1 MIDTGATFM
10 TRLRNEI
17 AADSTV
23 RNAQNQMILPAIL
36 DSVEELTGVMSQTP
50 PPASPADFSSN
61 LGLRVRDGE
70 MEEMYYS
77 PFVLHVWRG
86 QTHMLA
92 PPTYISLESLGIQRA
107 QQLCLSMPFP
117 ADLPT
122 LQVRPFKFDGL
133 PRRIALHATNCGVRT
148 THRQR
153 TTAASGIRVLFDSHP
168 QEISAAEKCVRVRAQ
183 RRHQLGHEEL
193 RLILVGCAKRRRYCR
208 PEPTVPV

>member
-17 AADSTV
+17 EADSTV

-122 LQVRPFKFDGL
+122 LQVRWPAK
-133 PRRIALHATNCGVRT
+133 ANC
-148 THRQR
+148 
-153 TTAASGIRVLFDSHP
+153 
-168 QEISAAEKCVRVRAQ
+168 SARD
-183 RRHQLGHEEL
+183 EL
-193 RLILVGCAKRRRYCR
+193 RRAHNTSTEDHCRFRNPGLI
-208 PEPTVPV
+208 